1 MKPELNPT
9 LVREAA
15 LVAGV
20 CARPV
25 VARVMDNE
33 SGEVRI
39 VPIAC
44 GSTREDRCPPCA
56 ERARRL
62 RIQQCREGWHLDTE
76 PEHQLPDDW
85 DQPDEDGADEDE
97 ADEDGEE
104 SERRVRSTRRRQGT
118 PDLPR
123 LPMHDRTIG

>member
-1 MKPELNPT
+1 MNPALNPT

-20 CARPV
+20 CAHPV
-25 VARVMDNE
+25 IARVADTE
-33 SGEVRI
+33 SGEGRI

-56 ERARRL
+56 DRAKRI

-76 PEHQLPDDW
+76 PEHQVPE
-85 DQPDEDGADEDE
+85 PDEETDGDDAGDDEPD
-97 ADEDGEE
+97 
-104 SERRVRSTRRRQGT
+104 RRGGAASGR
-118 PDLPR
+118 
-123 LPMHDRTIG
+123 